1 MALYHGNKELMETS
15 PTGYSSEYC
24 SHKTGGVGGS
34 LLYVEKKNINYKSL
48 AFDSYSSF
56 ELLSLV
62 INSVSTAVFLLL
74 DREMASWKKLFRN
87 LIVLLCQV
95 IWCQCEY
102 FNTHIDKSN
111 NSESSLVYWNVL
123 ILNSM

>member
-1 MALYHGNKELMETS
+1 METS

-24 SHKTGGVGGS
+24 SHQTGGVGGS

-48 AFDSYSSF
+48 SFDSYSSF

-111 NSESSLVYWNVL
+111 NSGSSLVYWNVL

>member
-1 MALYHGNKELMETS
+1 METS

-48 AFDSYSSF
+48 SFDSYSSF

-111 NSESSLVYWNVL
+111 NSGSSLVYWNVL